1 MSMREAGAGTN
12 NFSLAHHRRDAFNRL
27 KKDTQDLTDANRKLA
42 QEALDTANA
51 AQASQPAAPPPA
63 PAPAPEPEPEPEP
76 EPSQTLQDAVSTV
89 ESREARDPFEFNQTP
104 ADRDAERRALTDSY
118 AQEPSYDPEA
128 GIASEEAGNFLN
140 DYKLNLNSKIAD
152 IRSQYGNGNGGE

>member
-1 MSMREAGAGTN
+1 M
-12 NFSLAHHRRDAFNRL
+12 
-27 KKDTQDLTDANRKLA
+27 
-42 QEALDTANA
+42 
-51 AQASQPAAPPPA
+51 
-63 PAPAPEPEPEPEP
+63 
-76 EPSQTLQDAVSTV
+76 
-89 ESREARDPFEFNQTP
+89 
-104 ADRDAERRALTDSY
+104 TDSY